1 MSELSQ
7 EARALIDSV
16 SKLDDPSP
24 EDRARVK
31 QRVALSLGAAAFAAV
46 AVTQVGAGA
55 GPGVLGTAKAGL
67 WGTTGKLALCA
78 SVLGGALALGWP
90 GGQTA
95 SKPGSVQRQPAET
108 SRSEPAQPAAQLAM
122 PAPSEAPAQRA
133 MTAAPEL
140 APPVS
145 RERATQKPGHAASKA
160 AREPVAPARAADP
173 RSTLGLELSLLGDAQ
188 AALRAGQPERA
199 LVLAQEHQARF
210 PSGVLREERL
220 GIETLSECVL
230 GRKEPARAQAFLRTA
245 PESPLA
251 ARVRKACGLE

>member
-16 SKLDDPSP
+16 SKLDDPSR

-31 QRVALSLGAAAFAAV
+31 QRVALSLGAAAFGAV
-46 AVTQVGAGA
+46 AVTQVAAGT
-55 GPGVLGTAKAGL
+55 GPGMLGTAKAGL

-95 SKPGSVQRQPAET
+95 SKPASVPRQPAAA
-108 SRSEPAQPAAQLAM
+108 SRPEQPAPAAQVAA
-122 PAPSEAPAQRA
+122 PAVAEAPVQLDAPPA
-133 MTAAPEL
+133 IEAAPT
-140 APPVS
+140 APRAATK
-145 RERATQKPGHAASKA
+145 RERAASPEP
-160 AREPVAPARAADP
+160 REPAPAANEQN
-173 RSTLGLELSLLGDAQ
+173 TLARELSLLGDAQ

-199 LVLAQEHQARF
+199 LALAREHQARF
-210 PSGVLREERL
+210 PAGVLREERL

>member
-46 AVTQVGAGA
+46 AVTQATAGA
-55 GPGVLGTAKAGL
+55 GPGVLGSVKAGL

-95 SKPGSVQRQPAET
+95 SKPASVPRQPAGL
-108 SRSEPAQPAAQLAM
+108 SRPEQPQQLGA
-122 PAPSEAPAQRA
+122 PAPTEALVER
-133 MTAAPEL
+133 AAPPATEP
-140 APPVS
+140 APPVL
-145 RERATQKPGHAASKA
+145 RERAAQKPGHAASTT
-160 AREPVAPARAADP
+160 AREPVPPARAADP
-173 RSTLGLELSLLGDAQ
+173 PNTLALELSLLGEAQ

-199 LVLAQEHQARF
+199 LALAREHQTRF
-210 PSGVLREERL
+210 PAGVLREERL
-220 GIETLSECVL
+220 GIETLSECML
-230 GRKEPARAQAFLRTA
+230 GRQEPARAQAFLRTA

>member
-7 EARALIDSV
+7 EARALVDSV

-46 AVTQVGAGA
+46 AVTQVAAGA
-55 GPGVLGTAKAGL
+55 GPGVLGTVKAGL

-95 SKPGSVQRQPAET
+95 SRPAGVPRQPAGVNRPEQ
-108 SRSEPAQPAAQLAM
+108 EQVAA
-122 PAPSEAPAQRA
+122 PAPSDALAQRA
-133 MTAAPEL
+133 APPAPEL
-140 APPVS
+140 APPVL
-145 RERATQKPGHAASKA
+145 RERVAQKPGHAASAA
-160 AREPVAPARAADP
+160 AREPVPPAHTAD
-173 RSTLGLELSLLGDAQ
+173 RRNTLALELSLLGDAQ

-199 LVLAQEHQARF
+199 LALAREHQARF
-210 PSGVLREERL
+210 PAGVLREERL
-220 GIETLSECVL
+220 GIETLAECVL
-230 GRKEPARAQAFLRTA
+230 GRKEPARAQAFLRSA

>member
-55 GPGVLGTAKAGL
+55 GPGVLGTVKAGL

-95 SKPGSVQRQPAET
+95 SQPASVQRQAARA
-108 SRSEPAQPAAQLAM
+108 SRPERVQPLAA
-122 PAPSEAPAQRA
+122 PAPTEAPAQRA
-133 MTAAPEL
+133 APPAPEL
-140 APPVS
+140 APPLP
-145 RERATQKPGHAASKA
+145 REERAAQKPGHAANVA
-160 AREPVAPARAADP
+160 AREPVAPARAAGP
-173 RSTLGLELSLLGDAQ
+173 RNTLALELSLLGDAQ
-188 AALRAGQPERA
+188 AALRAGRPERA
-199 LVLAQEHQARF
+199 LVLAREHETRF
-210 PSGVLREERL
+210 PAGVLREERL

-230 GRKEPARAQAFLRTA
+230 GHQEPARAQAFLRTA
-245 PESPLA
+245 PDSPLA